1 MSSSNLSS
9 ATKTADGQLVSGRT
23 RVAGIYYTCTNTGS
37 SFTLKNGTS
46 GSATALVSITTPAA
60 AGGYDIIIPDMG
72 ILFDGGVY
80 LDVNDAEV
88 TSVTVFFYGGAAA
101 A

>member
-23 RVAGIYYTCTNTGS
+23 RIAGLYFTCTNTAS

-46 GSATALVSITTPAA
+46 GAATALVSITTPAA
-60 AGGYDIIIPDMG
+60 AGGYDIIVPDMG

-80 LDVNDAEV
+80 LDVNNAEV
-88 TSVTVFFYGGAAA
+88 TSVTVFFYGGVAA
-101 A
+101 

>member
-23 RVAGIYYTCTNTGS
+23 RIAGLYFTCTNTAS

-46 GSATALVSITTPAA
+46 GTATALVSITTPAA
-60 AGGYDIIIPDMG
+60 AGGYDIIVPDMG
-72 ILFDGGVY
+72 LLFENGVY
-80 LDVNDAEV
+80 LDVNNAEV
-88 TSVTVFFYGGAAA
+88 TSVTVFFYGGVAA
-101 A
+101 